1 MADTDWHV
9 NAEQWRKLLTL
20 VQTARPRLVEQ
31 VYDDI
36 IERQLVK
43 AWLLQRTNN
52 AVHLA
57 PWSAVHLAPW
67 PAAD

>member
-1 MADTDWHV
+1 
-9 NAEQWRKLLTL
+9 
-20 VQTARPRLVEQ
+20 

-43 AWLLQRTNN
+43 ARLLQRTNN